1 MIDTQLLKACKR
13 KDRMAQHQLYKRC
26 FSFLM
31 SVCIRYKNDHDEAR
45 AILNM
50 GFLKILTN
58 LDKYKDS
65 VPFEAW
71 SRRIMINT
79 IIDEFRKNR
88 KERENIEYSNF
99 EQVEEYDTHID
110 FNTADRQFD
119 AEELEMMIKTLPE
132 MSQKVFNMF
141 AIDGYSHKEISKML
155 NMSTGTS
162 KWHVSSA
169 RKALKLM
176 ISKKMTVGS
185 RQ

>member
-1 MIDTQLLKACKR
+1 MIDAQLLKACTR

-31 SVCIRYKNDHDEAR
+31 SVCVRYKNDHSEAR

-58 LDKYKDS
+58 LDKYKTS
-65 VPFEAW
+65 IPFEAW

-88 KERENIEYSNF
+88 KERETIEYSNF
-99 EQVEEYDTHID
+99 EQVEEYNTHID
-110 FNTADRQFD
+110 FNIADRQFD

-141 AIDGYSHKEISKML
+141 AIDGYSHKEISSML
-155 NMSTGTS
+155 GISTGTS

-169 RKALKLM
+169 RKELKLM
-176 ISKKMTVGS
+176 ISAKMAVSS

>member
-26 FSFLM
+26 FGFLM
-31 SVCIRYKNDHDEAR
+31 SVCVRYKDDRDEAR

-58 LDKYKDS
+58 LDKYKSS

-88 KERENIEYSNF
+88 KERETIEYSNF
-99 EQVEEYDTHID
+99 EQVEEYNTHID

-141 AIDGYSHKEISKML
+141 AIDGYSHKEISNML
-155 NMSTGTS
+155 GMSTGTS

-176 ISKKMTVGS
+176 IKEKLAVSS
-185 RQ
+185 RK